1 MSLFD
6 PIPMRILLVED
17 DTKSRNALNRLL
29 QQWGFEVAAAENL
42 QRGLSYLNSE
52 RFDGIVSDIALP
64 DGTGY
69 ALVSEARRNADP
81 VLAIAV
87 SGFRYPEDVQTPRLT
102 GFDYHL
108 DKPIDTAR
116 LHSLLDEARHFN
128 RRPEND
134 AVCGG

>member
-1 MSLFD
+1 MGA
-6 PIPMRILLVED
+6 PIRMRILLVED
-17 DTKSRNALNRLL
+17 DTQSRNALNRLL
-29 QQWGFEVAAAENL
+29 QRWGFEVSAAENL

-69 ALVSEARRNADP
+69 ALVSEARRHADP

-102 GFDYHL
+102 GFDHHL
-108 DKPIDTAR
+108 EKPLDTEQ
-116 LHSLLDEARHFN
+116 LHSLLNEGLQFN
-128 RRPEND
+128 RRPGNGD
-134 AVCGG
+134 LSADGG